1 MIMHYNCRS
10 SCTFASWFHTPLGTK
25 MKEIKSKPAEA
36 NKSPGR
42 NQSFPHHSLCHLA
55 CAWMEMEIEFYYVY
69 KSKLWT
75 FLCSSLSFGGCSRKK
90 IFFFFPSSRSSS
102 SSNRGDKIKLQC
114 HHLLGWNQYG
124 FPSPSSNIL
133 PERKADI
140 IIAFFLTFSY
150 RQSDCCSPQSQ
161 VINVDDDVRRESVGG
176 KSGNKCELLN
186 QKMKKR
192 VYQESYHRKLCRLW
206 GETWWLVC
214 SEHGCLSVCL
224 GLYQFRYRILFGSW
238 GRISFEIG
246 PVGM

>member
-176 KSGNKCELLN
+176 KSGNKWELLN
-186 QKMKKR
+186 QKMKKEYIKK
-192 VYQESYHRKLCRLW
+192 VITGSYA
-206 GETWWLVC
+206 VC
-214 SEHGCLSVCL
+214 GGRPDGWFVLNMVVCL
-224 GLYQFRYRILFGSW
+224 FVW
-238 GRISFEIG
+238 GCTNLDIAFYLEAEEGFPSNL
-246 PVGM
+246 VW